1 VNGVTKVKHIMRLE
15 TEALHDGN
23 IAVRLDGEPTGSWDG
38 TRQTIIPN
46 SCVVVNEAVENV
58 SSSSNKGNKN
68 NNNNNKSAVIKL
80 SPKVLEQ
87 QVVGLFEYS
96 MKEPTK

>member
-1 VNGVTKVKHIMRLE
+1 VNGVTKVKHILRLE

-23 IAVRLDGEPTGSWDG
+23 IAVRLDGEATGSWDG

-46 SCVVVNEAVENV
+46 SCTVVNEAVENV
-58 SSSSNKGNKN
+58 SSSNKDNKN
-68 NNNNNKSAVIKL
+68 NNKPAVIQL